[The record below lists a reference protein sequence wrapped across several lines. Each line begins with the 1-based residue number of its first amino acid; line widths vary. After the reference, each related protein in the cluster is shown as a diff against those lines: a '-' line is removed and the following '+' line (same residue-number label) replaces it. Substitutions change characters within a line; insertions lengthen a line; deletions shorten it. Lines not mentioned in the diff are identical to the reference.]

1 MNEQLIQQI
10 VKHVGGVNDAKVLQN
25 PAVGKTGQ
33 QNELLMFIKPEVF
46 LVVDE
51 AKMAAA
57 VKLVFEKIA
66 KFNATVAGVVIVG
79 GKALEEKEIMNRHY
93 GYINLISRKA
103 SEQVN
108 DEDRATMQDL
118 LELASLDDHN
128 IYGGH
133 EFLKSHADFTPQTLE
148 DLWATKKS
156 LKLRSGFYLQSY
168 QVGDEKFILINGFH
182 PAQLAH
188 FTETDRRIVLVLLHS
203 DTDWGR
209 LRNDMVGSTFPEKAA
224 AGSIRGTFYANAAQ
238 YGFESVSI
246 ANNCV
251 HLSAGPYEGAVEIMN
266 FLGNLFDLNP
276 AEQPPLMFQKLQ
288 AKGLSLD
295 DAKKVLDNPDVV
307 VDGNTDDLFT
317 ATEDVNSDDAVE
329 LWVNQ

>member
-1 MNEQLIQQI
+1 MKSIWQLDVFVDPPLRDRYIE
-10 VKHVGGVNDAKVLQN
+10 NSAN
-25 PAVGKTGQ
+25 PAIEK
-33 QNELLMFIKPEVF
+33 NPERPTDALHPLPANLRVPDMCIWHRSPYH
-46 LVVDE
+46 LD
-51 AKMAAA
+51 
-57 VKLVFEKIA
+57 
-66 KFNATVAGVVIVG
+66 G
-79 GKALEEKEIMNRHY
+79 GADNGRERSGHDFMLPYWMGRHY

-118 LELASLDDHN
+118 LGLDSLDGYN

-133 EFLKSHADFTPQTLE
+133 EFLKSHADFTPQSLE

-156 LKLRSGFYLQSY
+156 LKLRSGFYLLSY

-188 FTETDRRIVLVLLHS
+188 FTEADRRIVLVLLHS
-203 DTDWGR
+203 DTDWGT
-209 LRNDMVGSTFPEKAA
+209 LRNDMVGATFPEKADP
-224 AGSIRGTFYANAAQ
+224 GSIRGSFYANAAQ

-276 AEQPPLMFQKLQ
+276 SEQPPLMFQKLQ
-288 AKGLSLD
+288 AKGQSLG

-307 VDGNTDDLFT
+307 VDGKTDDLFT
-317 ATEDVNSDDAVE
+317 ATEDVNSDPAVK